1 MDEARKVIKENELA
15 KIKLAREMEKTREQE
30 NAAVREYQKIEE
42 EKERQR
48 AEEFKRKEERINK
61 IMGKMADT
69 VMKNQREAEKALE
82 RAILRQEEERI

>member
-42 EKERQR
+42 EKESVGLGCPS
-48 AEEFKRKEERINK
+48 IVYW
-61 IMGKMADT
+61 IPT
-69 VMKNQREAEKALE
+69 VGRYFSHSPFWEV
-82 RAILRQEEERI
+82 